1 MNSNSQT
8 KISKKLITSQRQAFI
23 KLTVKED
30 KDKRFIKNWRPISLL
45 NIDYKIISK
54 AFSVRLKNVLQL
66 LISSQQTAYVANRCI
81 SESRRLISDLLD
93 VTEKF
98 KTKGYLVTI
107 DIEKAFDSLGHS
119 FLLTT
124 LEKFG
129 FGTNFIDWIKI
140 FLNEQESCVINGGVT
155 TQYFKL
161 EKGARKGILC
171 LEILFTI
178 VKNNEDI
185 KSLKILGN
193 TFLHTAYAGD
203 KTFFLKNLGSIK

>member
-1 MNSNSQT
+1 M
-8 KISKKLITSQRQAFI
+8 
-23 KLTVKED
+23 
-30 KDKRFIKNWRPISLL
+30 
-45 NIDYKIISK
+45 
-54 AFSVRLKNVLQL
+54 
-66 LISSQQTAYVANRCI
+66 
-81 SESRRLISDLLD
+81 LD

-98 KTKGYLVTI
+98 KTKDYLVTI
-107 DIEKAFDSLGHS
+107 DIEKAFDSLDHS
-119 FLLTT
+119 FLITT

-161 EKGARKGILC
+161 EKGARQGDPVSAYLFILC

-178 VKNNEDI
+178 VKNNKDI

-193 TFLHTAYAGD
+193 TFLYTAYAD
-203 KTFFLKNLGSIK
+203 DTTFFLKNLGSIKELLNTISLFSSFSGLKPNLSKCKVAGIGLLKGVKVAVCGIKCIDLTKDAIKIL

>member
-1 MNSNSQT
+1 M
-8 KISKKLITSQRQAFI
+8 F
-23 KLTVKED
+23 
-30 KDKRFIKNWRPISLL
+30 
-45 NIDYKIISK
+45 
-54 AFSVRLKNVLQL
+54 
-66 LISSQQTAYVANRCI
+66 
-81 SESRRLISDLLD
+81 D

-107 DIEKAFDSLGHS
+107 DVEKAFDFLGHS

-140 FLNEQESCVINGGVT
+140 FLNDQESCVINGGVT

-161 EKGARKGILC
+161 EKSAPLGDPVSAYLFILF

-178 VKNNEDI
+178 VKNNKGI
-185 KSLKILGN
+185 KNLKNLGN
-193 TFLHTAYAGD
+193 TFLYIAYADGT
-203 KTFFLKNLGSIK
+203 TFFLKKLGSIKNFRIQFLCFPRFQV